1 MRGSGPSHSLRA
13 QRAEYWKAGI
23 RPVSLALPRAAD
35 GGSGGPA
42 GVLNLRPKRLAS
54 TASYKAPNRKN
65 ARFGAFLWDLPRAQ
79 TSVIFSAGLKW
90 PRGWPQTGQ
99 NSGGSVPSCTR
110 PQTVQIQ
117 RMGCALR

>member
-13 QRAEYWKAGI
+13 QRAESQKAGI
-23 RPVSLALPRAAD
+23 RPVSLALPRAAV
-35 GGSGGPA
+35 GGSGAGRRIEPAAQTLGFHCKLQGPE
-42 GVLNLRPKRLAS
+42 PQ
-54 TASYKAPNRKN
+54 N

>member
-13 QRAEYWKAGI
+13 QRAESQKAGI
-23 RPVSLALPRAAD
+23 RPVPLRFAPSRRRRLGGRPAYWPAAQTL
-35 GGSGGPA
+35 GFHCKLQGPE
-42 GVLNLRPKRLAS
+42 PQ
-54 TASYKAPNRKN
+54 N
-65 ARFGAFLWDLPRAQ
+65 ARFGAFLWGLARAQ